1 MEHKINEIITYNHEG
16 ETIHLEVIPVKDN
29 TCQDCFFQGK
39 CNPYWPYIKDI
50 LDAYDKLKKSDN
62 TPIIF
67 KQIK

>member
-1 MEHKINEIITYNHEG
+1 MEHKIDEIIDYNYKG
-16 ETIHLEVIPVKDN
+16 EIIHLEVTPTKN
-29 TCQDCFFQGK
+29 STCQGCFFQGK

-50 LDAYDKLKKSDN
+50 LDAYDKLQKNDN

>member
-1 MEHKINEIITYNHEG
+1 MEHKIDEIITVTINN
-16 ETIHLEVIPVKDN
+16 ETIPLEVTPMKDS
-29 TCQDCFFQGK
+29 TCQGCLFQGK

-50 LDAYDKLKKSDN
+50 LDAYNKLQRSDN

>member
-1 MEHKINEIITYNHEG
+1 MEHKVNEIITYNNEG
-16 ETIHLEVIPVKDN
+16 ETIHLKVTPMKN
-29 TCQDCFFQGK
+29 STCQGCLFQGK

-50 LDAYDKLKKSDN
+50 LDAYNKLQRSDN